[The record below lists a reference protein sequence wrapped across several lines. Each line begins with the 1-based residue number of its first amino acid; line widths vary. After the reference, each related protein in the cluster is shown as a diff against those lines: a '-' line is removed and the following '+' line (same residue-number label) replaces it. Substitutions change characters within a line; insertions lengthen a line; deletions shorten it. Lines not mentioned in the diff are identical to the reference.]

1 MSSLQTNNNNDD
13 KISGKVDE
21 LIENEKVIQEPK
33 VFSKEFLDNDNS
45 KWISSYK
52 ITYSDRHGK
61 KRVYK

>member
-1 MSSLQTNNNNDD
+1 MSSLQTNNNNED

-21 LIENEKVIQEPK
+21 QIENEKVIQEPK